1 MASDN
6 YVSELW
12 RGGGSGVG
20 RPRTRGRSIIEAG
33 GRSVMEE
40 EESLDG
46 GIGCGRLPAGLRQ
59 AKGLYV

>member
-46 GIGCGRLPAGLRQ
+46 GIG
-59 AKGLYV
+59 